1 MKKQIIVV
9 IITILIFVLGLLI
22 YIFIDNKKSDA
33 IKFKEEYE
41 SLNNTFRESDGQS
54 YNNVDIP
61 KDNPIKIINTKEA
74 LKILNS
80 KQAIIYIGAGW
91 CPWCRNAVP
100 VLFETAKKYNVKT
113 IYYLNLDNEKSSYEI
128 ENGKLINTKKGTDT
142 YYKLLDKLSDRLN
155 DYKLTDEDG
164 KKYDTKEKRIY
175 IPYVI
180 AIKDGKIVDDHL
192 GTVSLNENQT
202 KYDKMTNEQYE
213 DLFNI
218 YNSMFQKVY
227 K

>member
-9 IITILIFVLGLLI
+9 IITILIFILGLLI

-41 SLNNTFRESDGQS
+41 ILNNTVRESDGQF
-54 YNNVDIP
+54 YNNVTIP
-61 KDNPIKIINTKEA
+61 KDNPIKIINTKEV

-80 KQAIIYIGAGW
+80 KKAIIYIGAGW

-100 VLFETAKKYNVKT
+100 VLFEVAKKYNVKT
-113 IYYLNLDNEKSSYEI
+113 IYYLNLDNEKSSYKI
-128 ENGKLINTKKGTDT
+128 ENGSLINTKKGTDT

-180 AIKDGKIVDDHL
+180 AIKDGKVVDDHV
-192 GTVSLNENQT
+192 GTVSLDENQT
-202 KYDKMTNEQYE
+202 KYDKMTTIQYQ
-213 DLFNI
+213 DLLNI
-218 YNSMFQKVY
+218 YSSMFEKIN
-227 K
+227 